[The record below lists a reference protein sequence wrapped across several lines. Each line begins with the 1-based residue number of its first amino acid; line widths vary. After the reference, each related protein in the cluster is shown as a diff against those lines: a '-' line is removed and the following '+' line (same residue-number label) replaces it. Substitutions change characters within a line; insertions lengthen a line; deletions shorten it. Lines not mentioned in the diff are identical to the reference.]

1 MDKKGNFF
9 TKAYGPV
16 GKGWIINRSIC
27 MLVIIALIVVVNI
40 GTNIAYEYKDQLNA
54 YLLTP
59 IVDTSKK
66 NQAQAAAAEMAK
78 KVEAN
83 GATLLKNAD
92 NVLPLSKTE
101 DKKVNIFGFGSVDWG
116 YGGLGNGTSA
126 QASPE
131 TGNVKDICDLTKAL
145 TRYGISYNKELQDF
159 YKNWCEPL
167 NGIAS
172 PNTQNR
178 DEIFSLREPP
188 FSKYSQTILDNA
200 KAYSNVAIVVLTRF
214 TAESRDADNRQLKAG
229 PGQSEDKTRHYLEI
243 STEEED
249 MLKWVGKNFE
259 KTIVLINSGNIMECS
274 FMDTIEGLDACVYV
288 GLTGTQAAAAI
299 PKLLWG
305 DEQFSGKLVD
315 SVPYSF
321 DYSPASYATWFQ
333 TEKGPNWY
341 GVDYIEGIY
350 VGYKWYETAAHD
362 GVYDSVDNT
371 SLYGA
376 KAKGYYGIM
385 QYPFGFGLTYTDFEW
400 TVKSVKSFDG
410 EKELTDNKITENT
423 TFEITVE
430 VKNIGEQPG
439 KDVVEAYVTVPY
451 TKGGIEKSYVSL
463 VGYAKT
469 ETIMPGATQEVTV
482 KIDAYD
488 FISYDCYDKN
498 NNGFKGYEL
507 EEGDYEIKLQTDSH
521 NVKKAILPGKT
532 AAEDAVFTFNVAE
545 TIKLATDKYTGAEV
559 KNLFTGDDAIDGF
572 SLDGIESDYNAN
584 IPWMTRV
591 DFKDGY
597 QIPALTDEVKTRSLS
612 AGANKTRDYSK
623 DEALAWNNATTDEFG
638 DPVPTENPTWNKD
651 SGSYKLW
658 EVKNGKAE
666 ITELGLKLGA
676 NADDPDWDKVLDSI
690 TYAEAGRLIGP
701 GMNSNAAVASV
712 GKVYQR
718 SYDSMIQVKGFAGL
732 PRGTG
737 NPSTIVLAMCWSE
750 KLAYEYA
757 TNFANEMITCNVK
770 TIFAPGVNIH
780 RSPFGGRN
788 WEYFSEDT
796 YLTTLMGCTLVR
808 GLQNYGC
815 GVEIKHFALNEKES
829 TRTASSWLTEQALR
843 ETYLKPF
850 HDAVVKENVNG
861 IMSAYSFAGAQWTGG
876 SVALLTGVL
885 RKEWKFNGY
894 VDTDWTTGMNEN
906 IDEQLRAGGDL
917 GMASALSAG
926 GYFGAQENAQY
937 VPGIADSYKKENAT
951 PRLQWQIR
959 NAVKHILYGFT
970 SIEYQ
975 KSIYVPSEDEAIMS
989 SFTIDPWEWWKPAI
1003 TCLNL
1008 AVYFGCA
1015 IWLVALFM
1023 PTGKKQSELEVAYA
1037 GEQNE
1042 KEGN

>member
-1 MDKKGNFF
+1 M
-9 TKAYGPV
+9 
-16 GKGWIINRSIC
+16 
-27 MLVIIALIVVVNI
+27 
-40 GTNIAYEYKDQLNA
+40 
-54 YLLTP
+54 
-59 IVDTSKK
+59 
-66 NQAQAAAAEMAK
+66 
-78 KVEAN
+78 
-83 GATLLKNAD
+83 
-92 NVLPLSKTE
+92 
-101 DKKVNIFGFGSVDWG
+101 
-116 YGGLGNGTSA
+116 
-126 QASPE
+126 
-131 TGNVKDICDLTKAL
+131 
-145 TRYGISYNKELQDF
+145 
-159 YKNWCEPL
+159 
-167 NGIAS
+167 
-172 PNTQNR
+172 
-178 DEIFSLREPP
+178 
-188 FSKYSQTILDNA
+188 
-200 KAYSNVAIVVLTRF
+200 
-214 TAESRDADNRQLKAG
+214 
-229 PGQSEDKTRHYLEI
+229 
-243 STEEED
+243 
-249 MLKWVGKNFE
+249 
-259 KTIVLINSGNIMECS
+259 
-274 FMDTIEGLDACVYV
+274 
-288 GLTGTQAAAAI
+288 
-299 PKLLWG
+299 
-305 DEQFSGKLVD
+305 
-315 SVPYSF
+315 
-321 DYSPASYATWFQ
+321 
-333 TEKGPNWY
+333 
-341 GVDYIEGIY
+341 
-350 VGYKWYETAAHD
+350 
-362 GVYDSVDNT
+362 
-371 SLYGA
+371 
-376 KAKGYYGIM
+376 
-385 QYPFGFGLTYTDFEW
+385 
-400 TVKSVKSFDG
+400 
-410 EKELTDNKITENT
+410 
-423 TFEITVE
+423 
-430 VKNIGEQPG
+430 
-439 KDVVEAYVTVPY
+439 
-451 TKGGIEKSYVSL
+451 
-463 VGYAKT
+463 
-469 ETIMPGATQEVTV
+469 
-482 KIDAYD
+482 
-488 FISYDCYDKN
+488 
-498 NNGFKGYEL
+498 
-507 EEGDYEIKLQTDSH
+507 
-521 NVKKAILPGKT
+521 
-532 AAEDAVFTFNVAE
+532 
-545 TIKLATDKYTGAEV
+545 
-559 KNLFTGDDAIDGF
+559 
-572 SLDGIESDYNAN
+572 
-584 IPWMTRV
+584 
-591 DFKDGY
+591 
-597 QIPALTDEVKTRSLS
+597 
-612 AGANKTRDYSK
+612 
-623 DEALAWNNATTDEFG
+623 
-638 DPVPTENPTWNKD
+638 
-651 SGSYKLW
+651 
-658 EVKNGKAE
+658 
-666 ITELGLKLGA
+666 GLKLGA